1 MKTRIVLMIAVW
13 ASLAVGAVTLF
24 EAAAVPVA
32 IVSGLALSALAVQA
46 VVGVAL
52 AASGTAVVRCPANSS
67 SRSGPAGCCSRRRAW
82 LCRSLGRARA

>member
-46 VVGVAL
+46 VVGL
-52 AASGTAVVRCPANSS
+52 R
-67 SRSGPAGCCSRRRAW
+67 SRRRAQPW
-82 LCRSLGRARA
+82 SDARELQFPLGPRRVLLSETGLALSESRSRSRA